1 MYGRLCLA
9 CYHLKLD
16 AVHTVNKRMGLIVLL
31 YKLQSRL
38 SLMAVDV
45 PILTKT
51 SCLSC
56 LNLNFPLA
64 EGAVLLS
71 DDFVTNCNRK

>member
-45 PILTKT
+45 PILTKNQ
-51 SCLSC
+51 LSE
-56 LNLNFPLA
+56 LP
-64 EGAVLLS
+64 
-71 DDFVTNCNRK
+71 